1 MGNPTRRSCR
11 ERGDIQGAGCHNHEP
26 VALLGEP
33 AASMTR
39 TPPRFGIRIVA
50 VFEAGKAALVLLA
63 GMGLLSLVHKDV
75 QALAERFVERF
86 HMNPAHEYPH
96 IFIEAA
102 SKLTDARLWQLAWLA
117 LGYAIIRLVEA
128 YGLWWHRRWA
138 EWFALVSG
146 GMYIPIEIY
155 EVFHH
160 VTWIK
165 VCVVI
170 VNAGIVAYMGYEL
183 RHSRTRAPD

>member
-1 MGNPTRRSCR
+1 MK
-11 ERGDIQGAGCHNHEP
+11 
-26 VALLGEP
+26 
-33 AASMTR
+33 R
-39 TPPRFGIRIVA
+39 TPPLFGIRIVA
-50 VFEAGKAALVLLA
+50 IFEAGKAALVLLA
-63 GMGLLSLVHKDV
+63 GMGLLSLVHKDA
-75 QALAERFVERF
+75 QALAERFVERL

-117 LGYAIIRLVEA
+117 LGYAVIRLVEA

-183 RHSRTRAPD
+183 RHSRARVPD